1 MGGHG
6 FSMYS
11 GLPGIISELSPTPT
25 YEGENT
31 ILYLQVARFLIKS
44 LGWIAKGKPLP
55 PTVEYLHEIYREEP
69 YVADLQNLSQ
79 AFEP

>member
-1 MGGHG
+1 MKVNFG
-6 FSMYS
+6 SN
-11 GLPGIISELSPTPT
+11 L
-25 YEGENT
+25 GENT

-69 YVADLQNLSQ
+69 YVADLQNLTQ